1 MAGMTDLRPDPAHT
15 ALLLMDLQTEILDGL
30 GGVDDLVDRCRFA
43 RDAARDAGAHVGFV
57 RVAFTP
63 EARAAIPDTS
73 AFAAVR
79 ASDRLTDG
87 TSGAAIHPAVA
98 PAPGDIVVT
107 KTRVGA
113 FSTTDLAAQLAERGV
128 DTLVLAGVATS
139 GVVLSTIRDGADR
152 DLRIVVLADCCA
164 DRDPEVHRVLTE
176 KVFPRQA
183 TVIDSA
189 DLAAYLAGS
198 GDSR

>member
-1 MAGMTDLRPDPAHT
+1 
-15 ALLLMDLQTEILDGL
+15 MDLQLEILEMVAD
-30 GGVDDLVDRCRFA
+30 
-43 RDAARDAGAHVGFV
+43 RDALPRPRRRRPQHGSRSAGAHVGFV

-73 AFAAVR
+73 SFAAVR
-79 ASDRLTDG
+79 DSDRLTDG
-87 TSGAAIHPAVA
+87 TPGAAIHPAVA
-98 PAPGDIVVT
+98 PDAGDIVVT

-113 FSTTDLAAQLAERGV
+113 FSTTDLAAQLAERDV

-139 GVVLSTIRDGADR
+139 GVVLSTVRDGADR
-152 DLRIVVLADCCA
+152 DFRLVVLADCCA

-183 TVIDSA
+183 TVIDSTE
-189 DLAAYLAGS
+189 LAGLLA
-198 GDSR
+198 GTDAPCDA